1 MADFPPKQN
10 GRCLRCHADCYD
22 ILVQFA
28 AGHPRAGEP
37 RQLGAMAPW
46 GRQVCFL
53 LTDGSEMAITF
64 CRDCAEGMVPED
76 YYDVMRACQRAE
88 EASTPGTQTLRGK
101 MIVAKRCVR
110 KEAAEWQGSGTRL
123 VLADAS

>member
-1 MADFPPKQN
+1 MADFPAKHN

-64 CRDCAEGMVPED
+64 CQDCAAGMVPED
-76 YYDVMRACQRAE
+76 RS
-88 EASTPGTQTLRGK
+88 EAFVVPEPPPLDPPGEK
-101 MIVAKRCVR
+101 KNPS
-110 KEAAEWQGSGTRL
+110 AAQGSARISPTARSFFM
-123 VLADAS
+123 VFTAPT